1 MAKIKIGKKAGKKTS
16 LSSKIR
22 TQEFK
27 MVGGLGKK
35 GYDPDEVREFLNR
48 IAREVAELE
57 KRVEESAGGGEGAEV
72 INEYKERIETLE
84 SQIEL
89 LAKENEELKKKLK
102 ELSEKAASP
111 SAIDWDSIPEDKLA
125 TELLRMAKETGDRIV
140 EQKRKEAEDLLKSAQ
155 AQAEE
160 IVREAQIKEM
170 ELRKNLSLLKK
181 EIEDAETKRK
191 AILAELRKDL
201 LELAR
206 KIEGFATTLE

>member
-1 MAKIKIGKKAGKKTS
+1 MAKIKIGKKGSKKTP
-16 LSSKIR
+16 LSARIR

-57 KRVEESAGGGEGAEV
+57 KRAEEGGGEGQDTEV
-72 INEYKERIETLE
+72 INEYKERISTLE

-89 LAKENEELKKKLK
+89 LAKENEDLKRKLK
-102 ELSEKAASP
+102 ELSENTSSP
-111 SAIDWDSIPEDKLA
+111 SSIDWDSIPEDKLA
-125 TELLRMAKETGDRIV
+125 TDLLKMAKETGDRIV
-140 EQKRKEAEDLLKSAQ
+140 EQKKKEAEELLKAAQ

-181 EIEDAETKRK
+181 EIEDAEAKRD
-191 AILAELRKDL
+191 AILKDLKNDL

>member
-57 KRVEESAGGGEGAEV
+57 KRVEEGAGEGAGAEV
-72 INEYKERIETLE
+72 IEQYKERIETLE
-84 SQIEL
+84 GQLEL

-102 ELSEKAASP
+102 ELSEKS
-111 SAIDWDSIPEDKLA
+111 SAPATIDWDSIPEDKLA
-125 TELLRMAKETGDRIV
+125 TELLKMAKETGDRIV
-140 EQKRKEAEDLLKSAQ
+140 EQKRKEAEELLKSAQ

-160 IVREAQIKEM
+160 IVREAQYKEM
-170 ELRKNLSLLKK
+170 ELQKNLSLLKK
-181 EIEDAETKRK
+181 EIEDAKAQKE
-191 AILAELRKDL
+191 AILKELKREL